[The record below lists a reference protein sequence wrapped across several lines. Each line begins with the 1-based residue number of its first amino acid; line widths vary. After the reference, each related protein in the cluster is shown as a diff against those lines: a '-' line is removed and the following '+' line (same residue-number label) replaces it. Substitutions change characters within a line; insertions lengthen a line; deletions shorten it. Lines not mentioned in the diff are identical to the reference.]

1 MLLACKG
8 PGLHVDKSP
17 EELMMCFLHESFGS
31 KFLWIISPWV
41 SFFKLGKRLVH
52 YPYVSSADVVDIIEA
67 LVKVGVEVRVLTRC
81 IDDALEPGFMR
92 LIASVGS
99 DGGSVPDSLRVYV
112 REGIEEIL
120 GKINTIL
127 RLRKILKDKLQFD
140 FRGAGQFGRLHTK
153 LYINENS
160 AVISSAN
167 FTWSGIA
174 ERGNWEC
181 LLYYK
186 RVENETLYAET
197 LSVAEAY
204 FSNGARYEQCEE
216 LTIRKAM
223 EYRLV
228 DEPVVSLEDMARYL
242 EVVKSRI

>member
-8 PGLHVDKSP
+8 PDLRVDKSP
-17 EELMMCFLHESFGS
+17 EELMMCFLHESFDG

-41 SFFKLGKRLVH
+41 TFFKLSKRLVH
-52 YPYVSSADVVDIIEA
+52 YPYVSSGDVVDIIEA
-67 LVKVGVEVRVLTRC
+67 LVKAGVEVRMLTRC

-92 LIASVGS
+92 LIGSVS
-99 DGGSVPDSLRVYV
+99 DGGEVPDGLRIYV
-112 REGIEEIL
+112 REGIDEIL

-127 RLRKILKDKLQFD
+127 RLKEILKDNLRFD
-140 FRGAGQFGRLHTK
+140 FRGAGQYGRLHTK

-160 AVISSAN
+160 AVIGSAN

-174 ERGNWEC
+174 DRGNWEC

-186 RVENETLYAET
+186 RVENEALYAEAR
-197 LSVAEAY
+197 SVAEAY
-204 FSNGARYEQCEE
+204 FDNGARYEQCEE
-216 LTIRKAM
+216 VTIRKAL

-228 DEPVVSLEDMARYL
+228 DEPIISFEDMTRYL